1 MICWQG
7 TVNLPGGIKTMAR
20 PRKDISIDELIAK
33 QEEAVSKSKAKYDT
47 DVGKLKELY
56 AKKDEIRRKEILKAI
71 ETSDKT
77 FEEIMAFLQ
86 EEE

>member
-1 MICWQG
+1 
-7 TVNLPGGIKTMAR
+7 MAR

-33 QEEAVSKSKAKYDT
+33 QEEAVSKSKAKYDA
-47 DVGKLKELY
+47 DVGKLKDLY

-71 ETSDKT
+71 ETSNRT